1 MVGAGGWEGEAGIT
15 ANDFQLYTAHA
26 APFCDCRR
34 PPACANDAAQAA
46 PALDDAYSTAICTAC
61 TGDMD
66 AHGGGGGGGALTHH
80 PRVTLPAGCVTGP
93 RSCQKGTQGA
103 VGSALTW

>member
-15 ANDFQLYTAHA
+15 ADDFQLYTAHA

-34 PPACANDAAQAA
+34 PPACANDAAHAA
-46 PALDDAYSTAICTAC
+46 LALNDALSTAICTAC

-66 AHGGGGGGGALTHH
+66 AHGWVVTASQHVPDMRVGGWGDAYPPT
-80 PRVTLPAGCVTGP
+80 PWSDGP
-93 RSCQKGTQGA
+93 QGA
-103 VGSALTW
+103 